1 MDTDLDCIRKLCE
14 LSNVIPVISKA
25 DLLSP
30 SQITSLKKSFHEKA
44 QKAGVKPFLF
54 GDPPP
59 GAQDGKDDSIPQSP
73 FAVSSAQSSDD
84 DTMDASVLMSPDY
97 VQPLVPSELG
107 LLIEKMFDRE
117 NLAWLRHSA
126 AKKLAQKRGAIQHPP
141 LSNASFPRFNVPGF
155 SSPVPS
161 ASAPQVLSSYPI
173 DGSSSYTMARVA
185 DYTQR
190 EERLAQVHLAKWAAD
205 LQRSLQN
212 ERERYAA
219 LARGERA
226 VWLTER
232 LSECVIDGTL
242 VPITQTPGFAGLM
255 NPSSSSDKD
264 RERGAGFA
272 PGVLIRS
279 RSGHGTNNINDVE
292 KYVRI
297 SATSLHPH
305 DPLGLLRW
313 NDDLRRRGWIIIQ
326 VLGSFG
332 VVGGLALWLAKIW
345 GLPPSSQSLSEW
357 HFHWWFG
364 GGGH

>member
-1 MDTDLDCIRKLCE
+1 MTTDIDCIRKLCE

-25 DLLSP
+25 DLLSS
-30 SQITSLKKSFHEKA
+30 SQIISLKKSFHEEA

-59 GAQDGKDDSIPQSP
+59 EPQDGEDAPAPQSP
-73 FAVSSAQSSDD
+73 FAVSSAKSSDD

-97 VQPLVPSELG
+97 ELPLVSSELG
-107 LLIEKMFDRE
+107 LLIEKMFDLE

-126 AKKLAQKRGAIQHPP
+126 AKKLAQKRDTLQHPP
-141 LSNASFPRFNVPGF
+141 QFSLPRFNIPGF
-155 SSPVPS
+155 SSPLPS
-161 ASAPQVLSSYPI
+161 MSPPPQVLGSYPG

-190 EERLAQVHLAKWAAD
+190 EERLAQVRLAKWASD

-242 VPITQTPGFAGLM
+242 IPITQTPGFSGL
-255 NPSSSSDKD
+255 NSPPQDK
-264 RERGAGFA
+264 ERG
-272 PGVLIRS
+272 GVLVRT
-279 RSGHGTNNINDVE
+279 RNGHKVE
-292 KYVRI
+292 YVRI
-297 SATSLHPH
+297 PSSLMSPH

-313 NDDLRRRGWIIIQ
+313 NDDLKRRGWIVIQ

-332 VVGGLALWLAKIW
+332 VVGGLALWLAKVW
-345 GLPPSSQSLSEW
+345 GLPPSQSLTEW
-357 HFHWWFG
+357 HFSYWFG
-364 GGGH
+364 GD